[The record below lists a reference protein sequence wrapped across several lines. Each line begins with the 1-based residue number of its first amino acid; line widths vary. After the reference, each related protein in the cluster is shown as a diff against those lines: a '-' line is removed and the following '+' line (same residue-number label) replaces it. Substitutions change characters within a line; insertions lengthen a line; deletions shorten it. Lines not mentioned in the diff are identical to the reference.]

1 MVEEAFRFS
10 VVVPTKDR
18 PALLAR
24 ALRSALEQRFD
35 DFEIVVA
42 DDGSGDGAALA
53 RDMVGGNL
61 QTIVTGKL
69 GQVPARN
76 MAIAA
81 ARGRSIAF
89 LDDDDHWADPWHL
102 EALAAALD
110 SGAGLVCS
118 DGRIV
123 REGPGAKPDDWIPIT
138 ADLDPARLRRDNT
151 LIVSGVAY
159 DRALHTALG
168 PLDETLPHYWD
179 WDWYLRLAVAHT
191 PFAAA
196 RKSDVHISVRHD
208 TVSAPSNE
216 EARRSELARLC
227 EKHGLVGVTL
237 KNHEIIALEQQVQLR
252 PVDLRLRER
261 RSAH

>member
-10 VVVPTKDR
+10 VVIPTKDR
-18 PALLAR
+18 PEMLAR
-24 ALRSALEQRFD
+24 ALRSAMEQRYP
-35 DFEIVVA
+35 DFEIIVA
-42 DDGSGDGAALA
+42 DDGSGEGAALA
-53 RDMVGGNL
+53 RDMVSANL

-110 SGAGLVCS
+110 TGAGLVCS

-123 REGPGAKPDDWIPIT
+123 REGPGADPGDWMPIV
-138 ADLDPARLRRDNT
+138 ADMDPARLRRDNT

-159 DRALHTALG
+159 DRALHAVLG
-168 PLDETLPHYWD
+168 PLDESLPHYWD
-179 WDWYLRLAVAHT
+179 WDWYLRVAAAQT

-208 TVSAPSNE
+208 NVSAALNE
-216 EARRSELARLC
+216 EARRRELARLS
-227 EKHGLVGVTL
+227 EKHGLVGIIL
-237 KNHEIIALEQQVQLR
+237 KNHEIIAIEQQAEAR
-252 PVDLRLRER
+252 PADLRLRER
-261 RSAH
+261 RGAR